1 MKRFIACLA
10 AGIAASATAQTPP
23 APAGTPVQSEIL
35 RNQTCSE
42 CGEVR
47 SVRRVERQPRPSTA
61 VQERERHEPSGLVA
75 TIPLDGSKPRVGSSA
90 REEKR
95 REPPLVTYEIIVRM
109 DDGRVRIVSQ
119 DEGEDLHLGDKVRVE
134 ENKVKLR

>member
-1 MKRFIACLA
+1 MKRFIAALA
-10 AGIAASATAQTPP
+10 AGIAASATAQTP
-23 APAGTPVQSEIL
+23 APADAPVKSEVL
-35 RNQTCSE
+35 RNQTCAE
-42 CGEVR
+42 CGEIR
-47 SVRRVERQPRPSTA
+47 SVRRVEREARPSTA
-61 VQERERHEPSGLVA
+61 VQERERREPSGLVA
-75 TIPLDGSKPRVGSSA
+75 TIPLDGSKPRVGSST

-119 DEGEDLHLGDKVRVE
+119 DEGEDLHLGDRVRVE